1 MTNRCVTRP
10 FVTWL
15 PCVAITLVAAAAA
28 AQTPRP
34 AREPDFIPPDVIFG
48 WIERYHP
55 NVIAGDPRVNAVMV
69 VADTNNQ
76 YVASVADSL
85 SRDPIAAID
94 SGFALVAAKNAAADA
109 ARELVAGRLRVPG
122 SDGSRP
128 LYVVDGV
135 RAKKIDSISA
145 DAIVGIRLL
154 KAVDATSTY
163 GPDGANGAIVVTTM
177 HAQVDNG
184 VFNSDIRRRLTKMG
198 IRPERVDLANLMQ
211 MHVRGGTVGPNPLY
225 IMVLHLKGGAP

>member
-1 MTNRCVTRP
+1 MTNRRVTP
-10 FVTWL
+10 AFAACL
-15 PCVAITLVAAAAA
+15 PLVAITFASGTAA

-34 AREPDFIPPDVIFG
+34 AREPDFIPPYVIFG

-69 VADTNNQ
+69 VADTNNR

-85 SRDPIAAID
+85 SRDPMTAID
-94 SGFALVAAKNAAADA
+94 SSFALVEAKNAAADA

-135 RAKKIDSISA
+135 RVKNIDSLSA
-145 DAIVGIRLL
+145 DGIVGIRLL
-154 KAVDATSTY
+154 KAADAMSTY
-163 GPDGANGAIVVTTM
+163 GADGANGAIVVTTM

-184 VFNSDIRRRLTKMG
+184 VLNSDIRRRLTKMG
-198 IRPERVDLANLMQ
+198 IRPERVDLGNLMQ
-211 MHVRGGTVGPNPLY
+211 MHVRGGVVGPNSLY
-225 IMVLHLKGGAP
+225 ITVLHLKGGAT